1 MAIQNVTTPTGVAL
15 YPWLTKPDTKFNE
28 EGEYKVNLVLSK
40 EDAQPLLKVIN
51 SVFEENLKEEIK
63 KQKKKD
69 IKTANPPY
77 SEQFDDDGKPT
88 GNLIFKFKSK
98 AAYKPA
104 IFDAQN
110 NPMVDPPVWGGS
122 EIKVNAGLYPYA
134 SPLYGAGVS
143 LKIRAVQV
151 IRLVEGS
158 EGASRFG
165 FDKTSGYD
173 SKEGIDDDE
182 QVDAKVFEQKTDDA
196 ISEPKVVKNNPTS
209 DGSKDVA
216 DILDKWGVKDD

>member
-1 MAIQNVTTPTGVAL
+1 MI
-15 YPWLTKPDTKFNE
+15 
-28 EGEYKVNLVLSK
+28 
-40 EDAQPLLKVIN
+40 
-51 SVFEENLKEEIK
+51 
-63 KQKKKD
+63 
-69 IKTANPPY
+69 
-77 SEQFDDDGKPT
+77 
-88 GNLIFKFKSK
+88 
-98 AAYKPA
+98 
-104 IFDAQN
+104 
-110 NPMVDPPVWGGS
+110 DPPIWGGS

-151 IRLVEGS
+151 IALVEGS

-173 SKEGIDDDE
+173 SKDGVDE
-182 QVDAKVFEQKTDDA
+182 QVDAKVFEQSPQTDDVV
-196 ISEPKVVKNNPTS
+196 SEPKVVKNNPTS